1 MKRYL
6 GVVFL
11 ALVALVFGAAP
22 ASAEIVP
29 QVPSGVS
36 AQGTVEAQI
45 DAATMEAEMLRLT
58 NEYRSVGRDCP
69 TDADHPVKWHPAVPP
84 LRPDARLTRAARDH
98 SLEMALNNYYAHESK
113 VDGSTPASRV
123 TAEGFR
129 WTYVAENIFAY
140 YTTAQEIVDGWI
152 NHVGHCQNI
161 MSATAT
167 FVGNGY
173 AFYDNPAFGS
183 TNYKHYY
190 TQDFAAPQ
198 PGMVFAPDAPTI
210 TSVTGA
216 DGTATVSFKPGW
228 DGGSAITNYLYSL
241 DNGVSW
247 NGRSPGSAASPMVIT
262 GLRDGVT
269 YQVRIRSLNSTFF
282 DLGASP
288 PSNMVAVTPKSSAS
302 VPGAPAI
309 TVMTAGDSQA
319 WVAFSPA
326 PSGGLPVSNYQY
338 STDGGAKW
346 TAFNPVDTAS
356 PANIP
361 GLVNGTT
368 YQVMLR
374 AVNALGAGAPSAAVP
389 VTPSAPA
396 PSVFVPIN
404 PVRVVDTRESAGG
417 TPVASGDTRT
427 FSVANQIAVAGGA
440 KDVVPAG
447 AVAIA
452 YNVTVPAGPA
462 AGHLRVMPGDTA
474 SSASSAI
481 NFRVNEAIANGLVVK
496 VDTQRRIRIFNA
508 AALPVNAIVDVV
520 GYFMPPTQAP
530 TGGKLTPIVPTR
542 VYDSEQDTGVAGAV
556 APAAGLVG
564 PGETRTVDV
573 LHSLG
578 DGKQVVP
585 TGSQAVAY
593 NITVVRPAVGGHLRV
608 FPGDQASSQAS
619 TINWSMAG
627 DIVAN
632 GLVVR
637 IADDGT
643 VKVYN
648 SSGAPVRFLIDVV
661 GYYRSD
667 RGAQFYP
674 IQPARSY
681 DSRAAQPAPGKIP
694 TGDALSG
701 GPVRVVSVADARDS
715 VGALAAPAVVP
726 TGATAIAYNVTVT
739 GTESLGHFRVFPA
752 DQAVPFASVIN
763 WPGAGYTR
771 ANGSV
776 VGISTGRQVSI
787 FNSSAPADGII
798 DTLGYYK

>member
-6 GVVFL
+6 GVVVL
-11 ALVALVFGAAP
+11 ALVALVLGALP
-22 ASAEIVP
+22 ASAEVVP
-29 QVPSGVS
+29 QVPSGVTTQ
-36 AQGTVEAQI
+36 ATVEPQI

-58 NEYRSVGRDCP
+58 NEYRSVGRNCP
-69 TDADHPVKWHPAVPP
+69 TNDPPTQFAWFPAVPP
-84 LRPDARLTRAARDH
+84 VRPDARLTRAARAH
-98 SLEMALNNYYAHESK
+98 SLEMGVLGYYAHTSPTT
-113 VDGSTPASRV
+113 STPGSRV

-129 WTYVAENIFAY
+129 WTYVSENIFAY
-140 YTTAQEIVDGWI
+140 FTTAEEIVRGWI
-152 NHVGHCQNI
+152 EHVGHCQNI
-161 MSATAT
+161 MSPTAT
-167 FVGNGY
+167 FMGNGY
-173 AFYDNPAFGS
+173 AYYDNSSLG
-183 TNYKHYY
+183 TKNYKHYY
-190 TQDFAAPQ
+190 TQNFAAPQ

-216 DGTATVSFKPGW
+216 DGTATVNFKPGW

-241 DNGVSW
+241 DNGVTW
-247 NGRSPGSAASPMVIT
+247 NGRTPGSAASPMVIS

-269 YQVRIRSLNSTFF
+269 YQVRIRALNSTFF

-288 PSNMVAVTPKSSAS
+288 PSNMVAVTPKSSAT

-309 TVMTAGDSQA
+309 TVMTPGDSQA

-326 PSGGLPVSNYQY
+326 PNGGLPISNYQY
-338 STDGGAKW
+338 STDGGTKW

-368 YQVMLR
+368 YQVQLR
-374 AVNALGAGAPSAAVP
+374 AVNALGVGAASAAVP
-389 VTPSAPA
+389 VTPGAPA
-396 PSVFVPIN
+396 PSVFFPIN
-404 PVRVVDTRESAGG
+404 PVRVVDTREAAGG
-417 TPVASGDTRT
+417 TPIASGDTRT

-440 KDVVPAG
+440 KDVVPVG

-462 AGHLRVMPGDTA
+462 SGHLRVMPGDTA

-496 VDTQRRIRIFNA
+496 VDSQRRIRIFNA
-508 AALPVNAIVDVV
+508 AGLPVNAIVDVV
-520 GYFMPPTQAP
+520 GYFLPAAQAP
-530 TGGKLTPIVPTR
+530 TGGKFTPIVPTR
-542 VYDSEQDTGVAGAV
+542 VYDSEQDAGVDAT
-556 APAAGLVG
+556 APAGLLD

-573 LHSLG
+573 LHSMK
-578 DGKQVVP
+578 DGTQVVP

-593 NITVVRPAVGGHLRV
+593 NITVVRPEVGGHLRV

-619 TINWSMAG
+619 TINWSMPG
-627 DIVAN
+627 DVVAN

-637 IADDGT
+637 IAADGT

-648 SSGAPVRFLIDVV
+648 ATGKPVRFLVDVV

-681 DSRAAQPAPGKIP
+681 DSRAAQPAPGKLP
-694 TGDALSG
+694 TGDGLTG
-701 GPVRVVSVADARDS
+701 VPVRVVSVADARDG
-715 VGALAAPAVVP
+715 VGAMAAPSVVP

-739 GTESLGHFRVFPA
+739 GTTSGGHFRVFPS
-752 DQAVPFASVIN
+752 DQALPFASVIN

-776 VGISTGRQVSI
+776 VGISTDRKVSI